1 MAYEANH
8 DNHEAEKE
16 RNINNNAQNIK
27 NAADVAIASKN
38 PYGVAA
44 GTAVKGADALTNGKS
59 SRLLGKGIDAASRT
73 SPFGKKLQNLSNGI
87 NESGLGDKVGKAS
100 RMGSGFRGGQ
110 AGMGGGQSLPS
121 SVSNNRGVD
130 ANESADAAMK
140 KPSNNRDEDS
150 SLFNKSS
157 KKNDDANEEEGSELD
172 NNKSKKSTAEG
183 AEEEQSASSTLFG
196 GKKDN
201 NSFFGKISLP
211 KMIAIGVVVFII
223 LLLLFITIITAVI
236 PPAVLNI
243 AFSDA
248 WGISNITGG
257 STGNVTYQSPTTR
270 QEEFYQR
277 VSNVKLEM
285 QARGRT
291 LDGLKVA
298 AVFYV
303 LRQNG
308 SSVDYEDMT
317 EYMISYI
324 ANMMFDGN
332 EYSEERFR
340 SNLITAVFPTFFPNS
355 SYEQREQMAD
365 QVFEYINNYYSYIGE
380 DPSASSSSDYTMS
393 TCSSGICT
401 YNIKGFYVQSRGN
414 VSEELQLSNLYVRL
428 MQCGSF
434 TDNKGVL
441 HNYGGTFGQP
451 LAGEELVP
459 FETYI
464 LGVAY
469 GEHGGASPEV
479 FKAQLIAARSYI
491 LSRHLDG
498 GWRTLKKE
506 GDKWVIQAA
515 SCTVDQ
521 VFCNPDKGCSSDSGQ
536 WGQIHSGL
544 SYNKG
549 YRKDPLDKE
558 SPLRTYA
565 SQTYGEVLVNQQ
577 GYVIRTSYNSTLQA
591 KMDSYG
597 KKNMSYKQILLQVY
611 NQGDYNFGAT
621 DIQRNNCEISN
632 CKTSGYQNWK
642 QYEGPWTS
650 VTLGTSGKTI
660 KQIGCLVTSVAI
672 QIARSG
678 VETNIADFNPGTF
691 VQKLNKVG
699 GFVSGGNFYWPSTKN
714 IAPSFIF
721 QDRIDVSGFSKEQ
734 KLNKI
739 KELTSQK
746 DIYVVAEVKGSTGQH
761 WVAIDSVNGDKVTM
775 MDPGSKSTDL
785 WGQYNWANTSTL
797 GYFKVS

>member
-1 MAYEANH
+1 MAYEASHGSH
-8 DNHEAEKE
+8 DAEKE
-16 RNINNNAQNIK
+16 RNVENNAQNIN

-44 GTAVKGADALTNGKS
+44 GMAVKGANALTKGNS
-59 SRLLGKGIDAASRT
+59 SRLLGKGVDAASRM

-87 NESGLGDKVGKAS
+87 NESGLGDRIGKAS
-100 RMGSGFRGGQ
+100 RMGSGLRGGQ
-110 AGMGGGQSLPS
+110 SGMGGGQSLPS

-130 ANESADAAMK
+130 ANDEADSAK
-140 KPSNNRDEDS
+140 KKSSNDGDEDS

-157 KKNDDANEEEGSELD
+157 KNNGDENKEDNGELD
-172 NNKSKKSTAEG
+172 NKNSKKSNTEG
-183 AEEEQSASSTLFG
+183 SEEEQSDSTTLFG
-196 GKKDN
+196 GKKNN

-211 KMIAIGVVVFII
+211 KIIIIGVVVFII
-223 LLLLFITIITAVI
+223 FLLLFITIIVSTI
-236 PPAVLNI
+236 PSFLLTLK
-243 AFSDA
+243 FGDA
-248 WGISNITGG
+248 LGISSITGG
-257 STGNVTYQSPTTR
+257 STGNLVYQSATTR

-277 VSNVKLEM
+277 VNNVKLEM

-291 LDGLKVA
+291 LDGLKIA
-298 AVFYV
+298 AVYYV
-303 LRQNG
+303 LRENG
-308 SSVDYEDMT
+308 SSITYEDMT
-317 EYMISYI
+317 EPVITYI
-324 ANMMFDGN
+324 ADMMFDGN

-340 SNLITAVFPTFFPNS
+340 SNLINAVFPTFLPYS
-355 SYEQREQMAD
+355 SFETKEQMVD
-365 QVFEYINNYYSYIGE
+365 KVFDYVDNYYDYIGE
-380 DPSASSSSDYTMS
+380 DPFSSSSDYSLS
-393 TCSSGICT
+393 TCSSGNCT
-401 YNIKGFYVQSRGN
+401 YNIKGFYVKSRGN

-434 TDNKGVL
+434 TDNNGVV

-459 FETYI
+459 FETYV

-469 GEHGGASPEV
+469 GEHAGAKPEA

-515 SCTVDQ
+515 SCTLDQ

-549 YRKDPLDKE
+549 YKKEPLDKE

-577 GYVIRTSYNSTLQA
+577 GYIIRTSYNSTLQG

-597 KKNMSYKQILLQVY
+597 KKNMSYKQILLQAY

-621 DIQRNNCEISN
+621 DIQKNSCEITN
-632 CKTSGYQNWK
+632 CPNSGYQNWK
-642 QYEGPWTS
+642 QYEGSWTS
-650 VTLGTSGKTI
+650 VTLGNSGKTI

-678 VETNIADFNPGTF
+678 VQTSIADFNPGTF
-691 VQKLNKVG
+691 VQKLNNSG
-699 GFVSGGNFYWPSTKN
+699 GFASGGNFIWASTKN
-714 IAPSFIF
+714 VASSFIF
-721 QDRIDVSGFSKEQ
+721 QNKIDVSGLSKEQ

-746 DIYVVAEVKGSTGQH
+746 DIYVVAEVKGNTGQH

-785 WGQYNWANTSTL
+785 WGEYNWANTSAL
-797 GYFKVS
+797 AYFKAS

>member
-1 MAYEANH
+1 MAYEASHGSH
-8 DNHEAEKE
+8 DAEKE
-16 RNINNNAQNIK
+16 RNVENNAQNIN

-44 GTAVKGADALTNGKS
+44 GMAVKGANALTNGNS
-59 SRLLGKGIDAASRT
+59 SRLLGKGVDAASRM

-87 NESGLGDKVGKAS
+87 NESGLGDRIGKAS
-100 RMGSGFRGGQ
+100 RMGSGLRGGQ
-110 AGMGGGQSLPS
+110 SGMGGGQSLPS

-130 ANESADAAMK
+130 ANDEADSAMK
-140 KPSNNRDEDS
+140 KSSNDGDEDS

-157 KKNDDANEEEGSELD
+157 KNNGDANKEDNGELD
-172 NNKSKKSTAEG
+172 NKNSKKSTTEG
-183 AEEEQSASSTLFG
+183 SEEEQSDSTTLFG

-211 KMIAIGVVVFII
+211 KIIIIGVVVFII
-223 LLLLFITIITAVI
+223 FLLLFITIIVSTI
-236 PPAVLNI
+236 PSFLLTLK
-243 AFSDA
+243 FGDA
-248 WGISNITGG
+248 LGISSITGG
-257 STGNVTYQSPTTR
+257 STGNLVYQSATTR

-277 VSNVKLEM
+277 VNNVKLEM

-291 LDGLKVA
+291 LDGLKIA
-298 AVFYV
+298 AVYYV
-303 LRQNG
+303 LRENG
-308 SSVDYEDMT
+308 SSITYEDMT
-317 EYMISYI
+317 EPVITYI
-324 ANMMFDGN
+324 ADMMFDGN

-340 SNLITAVFPTFFPNS
+340 SNLINAVFPTFLPS
-355 SYEQREQMAD
+355 SSFETKEQMVD
-365 QVFEYINNYYSYIGE
+365 KVFDYVDNYYDYIGE
-380 DPSASSSSDYTMS
+380 DPFSSSSSDYTLS
-393 TCSSGICT
+393 TCSSGNCT
-401 YNIKGFYVQSRGN
+401 YNIKGFYVKSRGN
-414 VSEELQLSNLYVRL
+414 VSEKLQLSNLYVRL

-434 TDNKGVL
+434 TDNNGVV

-459 FETYI
+459 FETYV

-469 GEHGGASPEV
+469 GEHAGAKPEA

-515 SCTVDQ
+515 SCTLDQ

-549 YRKDPLDKE
+549 YKKEPLDKE

-577 GYVIRTSYNSTLQA
+577 GYIIRTSYNSTLQ
-591 KMDSYG
+591 KEMDSYAN
-597 KKNMSYKQILLQVY
+597 KNMSYKQILLQAY

-621 DIQRNNCEISN
+621 DIQKNSCEITN
-632 CKTSGYQNWK
+632 CPNSGYRNWK
-642 QYEGPWTS
+642 QYEGSWTS
-650 VTLGTSGKTI
+650 VTLGNSGKTI
-660 KQIGCLVTSVAI
+660 KQIGCLATSVAI

-678 VETNIADFNPGTF
+678 VQTSIADFNPGTF

-714 IAPSFIF
+714 VAPSFIF

-746 DIYVVAEVKGSTGQH
+746 GIYVVAEVKGSTGQH

-785 WGQYNWANTSTL
+785 WGEYNWANTSTL
-797 GYFKVS
+797 AYFKAS